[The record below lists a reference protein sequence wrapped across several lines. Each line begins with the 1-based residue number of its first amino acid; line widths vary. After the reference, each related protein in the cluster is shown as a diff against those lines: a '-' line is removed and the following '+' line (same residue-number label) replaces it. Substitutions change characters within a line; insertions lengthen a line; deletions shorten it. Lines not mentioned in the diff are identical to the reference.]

1 MPEVTMPEVTGPE
14 KTGPEKTGPE
24 TADRFARQ
32 RTIPGWDQER
42 LTAATAVIVGVG
54 ALGNETAKNLALAG
68 VGRLILCDP
77 DTVSATNLSRTV
89 LLGPG
94 DVGSPKVTAAAGA
107 LRRLVPGLEVE
118 TRATDLVAGIGL
130 GELADADVV
139 VGCVDTIEARMRLL
153 GRCALVGAPLLD
165 GGTHPWGGEVRV
177 RVSPEEACYACT
189 LTAHQ
194 RGASDLPWSCS
205 EPAGAGP
212 ETATIATTALV
223 ASWLTLAA
231 LRLLFG
237 EPPPYRILSIDAI
250 GGRTAP
256 VAIRRDPGCPLHRP
270 LSGPVERSSLDNRAT
285 VARFLDTL
293 PPGADPV
300 TWQAFPLPGRCP
312 RCREES
318 WETPRATPTGATE
331 ATAADATG
339 TAPAGVAHPAPAGTP
354 GRTTGA
360 VADGAPATCGRCG
373 APVRGRSSEHL
384 RDADPRAGLSEL
396 GVAPE
401 EILIVGMPGGGFT
414 CHRLR

>member
-1 MPEVTMPEVTGPE
+1 MTVSEVTRPE
-14 KTGPEKTGPE
+14 KAGPE

-42 LTAATAVIVGVG
+42 LAAATAVIAGVG

-77 DTVSATNLSRTV
+77 DTVSTTNLSRTV

-118 TRATDLVAGIGL
+118 TRATDLVSGIGL

-189 LTAHQ
+189 LTPHQ

-237 EPPPYRILSIDAI
+237 EPPPYRVLSIDAI

-293 PPGADPV
+293 SPGSDPV

-318 WETPRATPTGATE
+318 RETPRTMPTGTASETITGAAE

-339 TAPAGVAHPAPAGTP
+339 TAPAETPGRP
-354 GRTTGA
+354 GRTTGG
-360 VADGAPATCGRCG
+360 VADGAPVTCGRCG
-373 APVRGRSSEHL
+373 ALVRGRSSEHL

-396 GVAPE
+396 GVAPG

-414 CHRLR
+414 CHRLK